1 MAKGTRAKHDRS
13 SYSIMRHY
21 AIERLTCFAA
31 VSTLIDDDNNVASD
45 ENVCHTGGDA
55 DAGVGDRVDAC
66 GRGSAILA
74 NIEIL
79 RW

>member
-1 MAKGTRAKHDRS
+1 MLCGGVNTNCR
-13 SYSIMRHY
+13 
-21 AIERLTCFAA
+21 ERLG
-31 VSTLIDDDNNVASD
+31 DDYNNVAGD